1 MSVGIGEAGGVPP
14 SYSIISDYFP
24 ASRRGTALGLFN
36 LGPPIGQ
43 ALGVAFGA
51 MIAAAYDWRLAFLLL
66 GGAGL
71 VAAAA
76 VWGLVREPKRGA
88 TDAPVRPAVTADPAG
103 ERSEEHTSELQ
114 SLIRSPYAGF

>member
-88 TDAPVRPAVTADPAG
+88 TAR
-103 ERSEEHTSELQ
+103 RSEERRVGKEGGSTCWTRWAPS
-114 SLIRSPYAGF
+114 

>member
-1 MSVGIGEAGGVPP
+1 
-14 SYSIISDYFP
+14 
-24 ASRRGTALGLFN
+24 
-36 LGPPIGQ
+36 
-43 ALGVAFGA
+43 

-88 TDAPVRPAVTADPAG
+88 TDAPVRPAVTPDPAG
-103 ERSEEHTSELQ
+103 EVVSFGATLRMFAT
-114 SLIRSPYAGF
+114 RPTPAPVSPAAASPQCVHFVTMVFRTFFLMGAKPAEPPQIAPSST

>member
-88 TDAPVRPAVTADPAG
+88 TDAPVRQIGSASCRGQA
-103 ERSEEHTSELQ
+103 LQ
-114 SLIRSPYAGF
+114 SGVNLGGRRFIKK

>member
-1 MSVGIGEAGGVPP
+1 MR
-14 SYSIISDYFP
+14 ISDW
-24 ASRRGTALGLFN
+24 SSDVCSSDLTALGLFN

-88 TDAPVRPAVTADPAG
+88 TDAPVRPAVTAHPAG
-103 ERSEEHTSELQ
+103 EVVSFGKIGTASCRERVCQ
-114 SLIRSPYAGF
+114 YG